1 MERRYKMGFDEKI
14 FKFIYKNIIKLLN
27 KTSNFTINGLEKY
40 MKIQYSAKKIELQDI
55 NLIMKKGYKLYHRNS
70 CTPLLIS
77 EEMILEQDYYA
88 TYLIYSNI
96 TDLPSKKDS
105 MYVHTAY
112 IIGSKDKIHAD
123 SFCIFNGNREI
134 TDSLEILCNNTLDDI
149 KKRHL

>member
-1 MERRYKMGFDEKI
+1 M
-14 FKFIYKNIIKLLN
+14 
-27 KTSNFTINGLEKY
+27 
-40 MKIQYSAKKIELQDI
+40 QQ
-55 NLIMKKGYKLYHRNS
+55 
-70 CTPLLIS
+70 
-77 EEMILEQDYYA
+77 
-88 TYLIYSNI
+88 IYSNI

-105 MYVHTAY
+105 VYVHTAY